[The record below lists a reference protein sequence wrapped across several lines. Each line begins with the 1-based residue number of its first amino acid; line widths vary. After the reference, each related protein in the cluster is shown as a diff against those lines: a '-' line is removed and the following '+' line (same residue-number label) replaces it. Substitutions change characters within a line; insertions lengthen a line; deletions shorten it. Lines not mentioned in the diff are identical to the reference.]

1 MDELKRIDAE
11 GIHFVEIPNIQ
22 KLKFVSIELLHF
34 FLLFSFLLIFILS
47 HTIRK

>member
-22 KLKFVSIELLHF
+22 KLKFVYRIVTF
-34 FLLFSFLLIFILS
+34 FSTLLFPFNLYSLT
-47 HTIRK
+47 HN